1 MCAHHITT
9 HRSGCLA
16 SVTASFQGTKDTLGE
31 SFCWQ
36 QATKDTK
43 DTYHRVS
50 QAPPMPPPLYPAEG
64 SIKTT
69 TVCISE
75 NRTTVPAA
83 SADITSQEIT
93 LHFPSPAQPFFS
105 GLWPTCRRNAGLR
118 PQHSPWRPP
127 TLKHGTGGAIHELP
141 RAETKPINFHYC
153 HGSPRALHPL
163 QPTGYSAIFPP

>member
-9 HRSGCLA
+9 HRPGYLA
-16 SVTASFQGTKDTLGE
+16 SVTATFQGTKDTLGE
-31 SFCWQ
+31 SLCWQ
-36 QATKDTK
+36 QATRDTK
-43 DTYHRVS
+43 DTYHRAS

-105 GLWPTCRRNAGLR
+105 GPLANLQEKCRPEATTQSMATSNTQAWDRRCKSGSAKGRNEA
-118 PQHSPWRPP
+118 
-127 TLKHGTGGAIHELP
+127 
-141 RAETKPINFHYC
+141 Y
-153 HGSPRALHPL
+153 
-163 QPTGYSAIFPP
+163 